1 MNWVDIVV
9 LTIVAFSGVLGFLS
23 GMVREVF
30 GLAAWIGAGVAAWYF
45 FPQMQAAMQQQIADP
60 DIADPVAYGLVFLLV
75 LIVLSLVARTV
86 GKLVHGS
93 LLGGLDRTLGL
104 VYGLARGAALL
115 IALYVIA
122 GMVEP
127 TDRWPNQVSQARSL
141 WPIYQGAVWA
151 TERIPDEYRPRL
163 AVPPAAGP
171 TNSAELLRATPV
183 GKALGAPPSRQE

>member
-9 LTIVAFSGVLGFLS
+9 LAIVAFSGVLGFLS

-45 FPQMQAAMQQQIADP
+45 LPDVQPVMQQQIKDP
-60 DIADPVAYGLVFLLV
+60 DIANPVAFGLVFLLV
-75 LIVLSLVARTV
+75 LIVLSLVARTL
-86 GKLVHGS
+86 GKLVHES

-104 VYGLARGAALL
+104 VYGLARGAVLL
-115 IALYVIA
+115 IAVYVIA

-127 TDRWPNQVSQARSL
+127 TDRWPVQISQARTL

-151 TERIPDEYRPRL
+151 TDRIPDEYRPRL

-171 TNSAELLRATPV
+171 TDSAELLRATPA
-183 GKALGAPPSRQE
+183 GRALGAPPTRQE